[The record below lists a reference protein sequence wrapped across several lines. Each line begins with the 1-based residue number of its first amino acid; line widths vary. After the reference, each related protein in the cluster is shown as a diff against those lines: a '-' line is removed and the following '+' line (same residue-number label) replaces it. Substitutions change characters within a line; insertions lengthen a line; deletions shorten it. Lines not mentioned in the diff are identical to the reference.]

1 MNKPIRNWLDKDEL
15 IRRREGADAF
25 SPLVQKRVIKVRVPV
40 DLGHHIVRR
49 TVENINAG
57 KKH

>member
-1 MNKPIRNWLDKDEL
+1 MNTPIRNWLDKDEL
-15 IRRREGADAF
+15 IRRRDGADAL

-40 DLGHHIVRR
+40 DLGHHTVRH
-49 TVENINAG
+49 TVENINVG